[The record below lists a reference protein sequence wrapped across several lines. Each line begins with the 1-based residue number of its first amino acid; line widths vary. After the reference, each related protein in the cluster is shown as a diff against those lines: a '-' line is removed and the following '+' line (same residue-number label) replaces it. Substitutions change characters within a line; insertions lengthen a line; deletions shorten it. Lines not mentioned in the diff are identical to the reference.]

1 MHKIIPF
8 HATVFI
14 VAMAL
19 PAAVNAETLPKPV
32 AAEPVPVTITP
43 EVAED
48 APKIERDNIIW
59 SVATG
64 LGYDS
69 NAYQAPRASY
79 VDYSAL
85 PLGTNPTVI
94 PQPKSGFFVPYE
106 LKADWAKNR
115 NQGGRIIGSATADGN
130 LYLGAG
136 LGNASEYNM
145 GLHGGFE
152 YILASEGKYEDTLY
166 VGALIENHK
175 RTYVDHDSG
184 LGKTTTLSGRDISG
198 LYNHVSYGVEA
209 KYKHNIGDI
218 DYGLNGKYT
227 LNDYENPPG
236 APQQDH
242 SYYTLGADTSIPVAN
257 KTSLNLSFDHSVRD
271 YSNRR
276 SRDAQAL
283 LTTSLLAYT
292 YNTFGATLRSRLSPD
307 WLVYLDF
314 DHTLRADNNVGYG
327 DYQES
332 RYGARILYEQ
342 DRFKARLA
350 LHHWGRD
357 YPKGFAFDVAGQAA
371 KTYSG
376 NVLKLK
382 AELKQTKDTALW
394 TELVYEAQSTTDLR
408 YDYDRKQ
415 VMAGMSWAY

>member
-8 HATVFI
+8 HATIFI
-14 VAMAL
+14 VAMVL
-19 PAAVNAETLPKPV
+19 PAAVNAEIVTKPV
-32 AAEPVPVTITP
+32 AAESAPASIAP

-48 APKIERDNIIW
+48 APKIKRNNITW
-59 SVATG
+59 SVSTG

-69 NAYQAPRASY
+69 NAYQAPRAPY
-79 VDYSAL
+79 IDYSLA
-85 PLGTNPTVI
+85 PPAPTT
-94 PQPKSGFFVPYE
+94 PQRKSGFFVPYE
-106 LKADWAKNR
+106 IKADLAKSR
-115 NQGGRIIGSATADGN
+115 DQGGRLLGSATADGN

-136 LGNASEYNM
+136 LGNASEYNF

-152 YILASEGKYEDTLY
+152 YILANEGKYEDTLY
-166 VGALIENHK
+166 IGALIENHK

-184 LGKTTTLSGRDISG
+184 TGKVTVNGRDISG
-198 LYNHVSYGVEA
+198 LYSHTSFGVEA

-236 APQQDH
+236 VSQQDH

-271 YSNRR
+271 YSNRH

-292 YNTFGATLRSRLSPD
+292 YNTFGATLRSRISPD

-314 DHTLRADNNVGYG
+314 DRALRADNNVGYG
-327 DYQES
+327 DYKES
-332 RYGARILYEQ
+332 RYGARILYGQ
-342 DRFKARLA
+342 DRFKVRLA

-382 AELKQTKDTALW
+382 AELKQTEDTTLW
-394 TELVYEAQSTTDLR
+394 SELVYEAQSTTDLR